1 MIQKYSKVIEI
12 DENDTSKRQYP
23 GTICKASIPA
33 ADDVKVVREE
43 CYWIFNREIDGK
55 NKCITKG

>member
-1 MIQKYSKVIEI
+1 VIQKYSKVIEI

-43 CYWIFNREIDGK
+43 CY
-55 NKCITKG
+55 